1 MRLSFIYIG
10 IFFYLLLS
18 SNLYALKPVTME
30 GKAPFAKGKEIW
42 LYRYD
47 DLFNKKKVFIT
58 KTTVDDSGNFLVQ
71 VPILETQ
78 ELLICFNTTEG
89 SLFVE
94 PEKNYSITLYTN
106 EQLIN
111 RLDAKSLGNSI
122 QIEIH
127 HTDTNELNWKINY
140 FNQFYNYFLFK
151 HSLPILNMVNQSV
164 YDSLLCI
171 ITDKFPLSSDTND
184 FYSIYVKF
192 RIAEIERMYYKKSP
206 YRLYIKYLD
215 NKYVHYH
222 NPAYMDFFTAFFNS
236 YLYTGSKQITKEIL
250 YQDINHLNNYFKLL
264 DDMGKDP
271 ILVNEIIREMALI
284 QNLAN
289 LFAYY
294 DEFNRSNIL
303 SLLKHLSAT
312 TKFPE
317 HKIMAENKIKS
328 LINLQVGSKAP
339 EFTAIDIHNNTI
351 SLSDYKGSYVFLHFF
366 TKDCEECIREM
377 LIIKN
382 LFETYNEKVQFI
394 SVMLDFEPTQL
405 YHFVNAYPDFK
416 WKFVHFN
423 NDFSF
428 IENYR
433 LYALPLG
440 MLIDSAGQIISY
452 PSPAFTELGNFFSS
466 HFENYIPQTSPPK

>member
-1 MRLSFIYIG
+1 MKLFFIYIS
-10 IFFYLLLS
+10 IFFNLLLS
-18 SNLYALKPVTME
+18 SNLYALNPVTMM
-30 GKAPFAKGKEIW
+30 GKASFAKGKEIW

-47 DLFNKKKVFIT
+47 DLLNKNKVFIT
-58 KTTVDDSGNFLVQ
+58 KTIVNDSGNFFVQ

-94 PEKNYSITLYTN
+94 PEKYYSITLHTN

-111 RLDAKSLGNSI
+111 RIDAKSIGNTI

-127 HTDTNELNWKINY
+127 NADTNELNWKINY
-140 FNQFYNYFLFK
+140 FNQFYNYFLYK
-151 HSLPILNMVNQSV
+151 HSLPILNMVKQSI
-164 YDSLLCI
+164 YDSLLQI
-171 ITDKFPLSSDTND
+171 MTDKFPFSSDNND
-184 FYSIYVKF
+184 FYSVYVKF
-192 RIAEIERMYYKKSP
+192 RVAEIERMYYKKSP
-206 YRLYIKYLD
+206 HRIYIKYLD
-215 NKYVHYH
+215 NKYIHYH
-222 NPAYMDFFTAFFNS
+222 NPAYIDFFTAFFNN
-236 YLYTGSKQITKEIL
+236 YLYSGSKQITKEIL
-250 YQDINHLNNYFKLL
+250 HQDINHLNNYFKLL

-294 DEFNRSNIL
+294 DEFNQNNIL
-303 SLLKHLSAT
+303 SLLKRLSVT

-328 LINLQVGSKAP
+328 LTNLQVGSKAP
-339 EFTAIDIHNNTI
+339 EFTAIDIHNNTV
-351 SLSDYKGSYVFLHFF
+351 SLSDYKGIYVFLHFF

-382 LFETYNEKVQFI
+382 LFETYNGKVQFI

-428 IENYR
+428 IENYK

-440 MLIDSAGQIISY
+440 MLIDSIGQIISY
-452 PSPAFTELGNFFSS
+452 PSPTSTELGNFFSS
-466 HFENYIPQTSPPK
+466 HFKSYIPQTSPPK